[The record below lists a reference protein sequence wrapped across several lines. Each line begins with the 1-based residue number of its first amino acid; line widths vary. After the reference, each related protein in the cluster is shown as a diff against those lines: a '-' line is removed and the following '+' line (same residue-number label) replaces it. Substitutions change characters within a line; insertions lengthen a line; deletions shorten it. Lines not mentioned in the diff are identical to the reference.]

1 MSTWF
6 GTNALRVHAVYYV
19 ETMELREA
27 TDPSATAMQWL
38 VLGAAYFLLGLFVIG
53 LFDMLLS
60 LYDLFVT
67 GRFTDPVAVVD
78 LLDTVLLLLIIVE
91 VHRTLIAYV
100 REEPVLRIVVS
111 AAIIAVSREVI
122 SFRVADYDTG
132 DEALSVALAFAVL
145 IVVLVLGYFLLDRV
159 DIAT

>member
-1 MSTWF
+1 M
-6 GTNALRVHAVYYV
+6 APDIAK
-19 ETMELREA
+19 A

-38 VLGAAYFLLGLFVIG
+38 VLGAAYFLLILFVIG

-60 LYDLFVT
+60 LYELLLS

-91 VHRTLIAYV
+91 VHRTLIAYA
-100 REEPVLRIVVS
+100 RKEPVLRIVVS

-122 SFRVADYDTG
+122 SFRVAEYTTG

-145 IVVLVLGYFLLDRV
+145 ILVLIIGYFLLDRV
-159 DIAT
+159 DLAT

>member
-1 MSTWF
+1 MDI
-6 GTNALRVHAVYYV
+6 
-19 ETMELREA
+19 REA

-67 GRFTDPVAVVD
+67 GRFTDPVAVVE

-91 VHRTLIAYV
+91 VHRTLIAYA

-111 AAIIAVSREVI
+111 AAIIAVSREII
-122 SFRVADYDTG
+122 SFRAADYDMG
-132 DEALSVALAFAVL
+132 DQALFVALAFAVL
-145 IVVLVLGYFLLDRV
+145 ILVLIVGYYLLDRV
-159 DIAT
+159 DITT

>member
-1 MSTWF
+1 MAPKISK
-6 GTNALRVHAVYYV
+6 
-19 ETMELREA
+19 A

-38 VLGAAYFLLGLFVIG
+38 VLGAAYFLLILFVVG

-60 LYDLFVT
+60 LYELFVS
-67 GRFTDPVAVVD
+67 GRFTDPIAVVD

-91 VHRTLIAYV
+91 VHRTLIAYA

-122 SFRVADYDTG
+122 SFRAGDYATG
-132 DEALSVALAFAVL
+132 DEAFSVALAFAVL
-145 IVVLVLGYFLLDRV
+145 IFVLILGYSLLDRV

>member
-1 MSTWF
+1 MAPDITK
-6 GTNALRVHAVYYV
+6 V
-19 ETMELREA
+19 

-38 VLGAAYFLLGLFVIG
+38 VLGATYFLLLLFVIG

-60 LYDLFVT
+60 LYELLVS
-67 GRFTDPVAVVD
+67 GRFTDPVAVVE

-91 VHRTLIAYV
+91 VHRARIAYV

-122 SFRVADYDTG
+122 SFRAADYATG
-132 DEALSVALAFAVL
+132 QEALSVALAFAAL
-145 IVVLVLGYFLLDRV
+145 ILTLVFGYFLLDRV
-159 DIAT
+159 EIAT

>member
-1 MSTWF
+1 MAPDITK
-6 GTNALRVHAVYYV
+6 V
-19 ETMELREA
+19 

-38 VLGAAYFLLGLFVIG
+38 VLGATYFLLLLFVIG

-60 LYDLFVT
+60 LYELLVS
-67 GRFTDPVAVVD
+67 GRFTDPVAVVE

-122 SFRVADYDTG
+122 SFRAADYATG
-132 DEALSVALAFAVL
+132 QEALSVALAFAAL
-145 IVVLVLGYFLLDRV
+145 ILTLVFGYFLLDRV
-159 DIAT
+159 EIAT

>member
-1 MSTWF
+1 MDI
-6 GTNALRVHAVYYV
+6 
-19 ETMELREA
+19 REV
-27 TDPSATAMQWL
+27 TDPSARAMQWL

-60 LYDLFVT
+60 LYELLVS

-91 VHRTLIAYV
+91 VHRTLIAYA

-122 SFRVADYDTG
+122 SFRVADYRTG
-132 DEALSVALAFAVL
+132 DEALSVALAFGVLIAVL
-145 IVVLVLGYFLLDRV
+145 VVGYVLLDRV
-159 DIAT
+159 DIAP

>member
-1 MSTWF
+1 VSTWF

>member
-1 MSTWF
+1 MAPKISK
-6 GTNALRVHAVYYV
+6 
-19 ETMELREA
+19 A

-38 VLGAAYFLLGLFVIG
+38 VLGAAYFLLILFVIG

-60 LYDLFVT
+60 LYELFVS
-67 GRFTDPVAVVD
+67 GRFTDPIAVVD

-91 VHRTLIAYV
+91 VHRTLIAYA

-122 SFRVADYDTG
+122 SFRVADYATG
-132 DEALSVALAFAVL
+132 DEAFSVALAFAVL
-145 IVVLVLGYFLLDRV
+145 ILVLILGYFLLDRV

>member
-1 MSTWF
+1 M
-6 GTNALRVHAVYYV
+6 APDIAKV
-19 ETMELREA
+19 

-38 VLGAAYFLLGLFVIG
+38 VLGAAYFLLILFVIG

-60 LYDLFVT
+60 LYELILS
-67 GRFTDPVAVVD
+67 GRFTDPIAVVD

-91 VHRTLIAYV
+91 VHRTLIAYA

-122 SFRVADYDTG
+122 SFRVADYPTG

-145 IVVLVLGYFLLDRV
+145 ILVLIVGYFMLDRV
-159 DIAT
+159 DITT

>member
-1 MSTWF
+1 MPIDIKQ
-6 GTNALRVHAVYYV
+6 V
-19 ETMELREA
+19 
-27 TDPSATAMQWL
+27 TDPSASAMQWL
-38 VLGAAYFLLGLFVIG
+38 VLGAAYFLLLLFVIG

-60 LYDLFVT
+60 LYELLRS
-67 GRFTDPVAVVD
+67 GRFTDPVAVVN

-91 VHRTLIAYV
+91 VHRTLIAYA

-122 SFRVADYDTG
+122 SFRVADYGTG
-132 DEALSVALAFAVL
+132 QEALSVAAAFAVL
-145 IVVLVLGYFLLDRV
+145 ILTLVLGYFLLDRV

>member
-1 MSTWF
+1 MAPKISK
-6 GTNALRVHAVYYV
+6 
-19 ETMELREA
+19 A

-38 VLGAAYFLLGLFVIG
+38 VLGAAYFLLILFVVG

-60 LYDLFVT
+60 LYELFVS
-67 GRFTDPVAVVD
+67 GRFTDPIAVVD

-91 VHRTLIAYV
+91 VHRTLIAYA

-122 SFRVADYDTG
+122 SFRAADYATG
-132 DEALSVALAFAVL
+132 DEAFSVALAFAVL
-145 IVVLVLGYFLLDRV
+145 IFVLILGYSLLDRV